1 MDEIEVMKSLDHDHV
16 IKMVDYKI
24 DESTSSRSL
33 VFELCPNGTLFDF
46 VSKTGHLPVPVARFY
61 FK

>member
-46 VSKTGHLPVPVARFY
+46 VSKTGHHDP
-61 FK
+61 